1 MSAMPGARPSWAY
14 DGSLEALFLLADRAL
29 RSGEFPESLGWQ
41 RAKEPSLFDEPTAPA
56 EAPDPAEAE
65 MAAGRLRAFSGGL
78 FDLCL
83 RAWMSEEG
91 VEAELLA
98 AAAISGLEG
107 PDALE
112 DYSRA
117 PIRGLQ
123 AACRRVDRE
132 IHRLQGLAR
141 FSPRNDGLYSAP
153 LEPDHNVIAALA
165 PHFARRFGTQG
176 FALVDL
182 RRGIAFEAREGSLR
196 ARAGREALDL
206 LPDRADD
213 ADRAL
218 WRRYF
223 EAAEN
228 PARLNPA
235 LQRRLMPSRYWKY
248 LPELLH

>member
-1 MSAMPGARPSWAY
+1 MSRAPVARGSWAY
-14 DGSLEALFLLADRAL
+14 EGSLESLFLLADRAL
-29 RSGEFPESLGWQ
+29 GSGEYPESLGGSGA
-41 RAKEPSLFDEPTAPA
+41 RPPSLFDAAPIPV

-65 MAAGRLRAFSGGL
+65 SAACRLRAFSGEL

-91 VEAELLA
+91 VEPELLA
-98 AAAISGLEG
+98 TAAAAGLEG
-107 PDALE
+107 PDSIE
-112 DYSRA
+112 DFAR
-117 PIRGLQ
+117 PQVRVLQ
-123 AACRRVDRE
+123 GACRRVDRE

-153 LEPDHNVIAALA
+153 LEPDHNVIAALS
-165 PHFARRFGTQG
+165 PHFARRFGPQP

-182 RRGIAFEAREGSLR
+182 RRSLAFESREGRLR
-196 ARAGREALDL
+196 ALAGREALEL
-206 LPDRADD
+206 LPDRAEDED
-213 ADRAL
+213 IEL

-228 PARLNPA
+228 PARRNPA